1 MCIWSILMKSMSDPV
16 CTISC
21 ALEAGMTSTAPHI
34 DACAKSR
41 NTARHHARCAH
52 VTSQQNQDI
61 GILKTPNFDLAKFKR
76 CSKGSKDLK
85 SSSFSRVQSSIV
97 YALVIPRSSQWQA
110 VPVRS
115 RPISH
120 RTRVQCRAVLRSN
133 HSASATL
140 SFANLAHNYAELCRA
155 SNASKVAVLK
165 VLISVSGEFK
175 TPGEFLPYL
184 IVPIVELHWSDRLTD
199 LCGLFFSFFSIFARV
214 QWHLVALIDTK
225 NICTLRRLYMS
236 VSIAASVFLYNHDF
250 LLTVFT
256 RWNLEDS
263 TKRDVVAEV
272 PFSWNRPLKSCFLL
286 FWGEGC
292 ANSHWA

>member
-1 MCIWSILMKSMSDPV
+1 MKSMRDPV
-16 CTISC
+16 CTISR

-41 NTARHHARCAH
+41 NFNVNTVGHHARCAH

-85 SSSFSRVQSSIV
+85 SSSFSRVRSSIV

-110 VPVRS
+110 PVRS
-115 RPISH
+115 RPIS
-120 RTRVQCRAVLRSN
+120 RQTRVQCRAVLRSN

-140 SFANLAHNYAELCRA
+140 SFANLAQNYAELRVKGG
-155 SNASKVAVLK
+155 S
-165 VLISVSGEFK
+165 FK
-175 TPGEFLPYL
+175 GDFSLWTRQTPGEFLPYL

-214 QWHLVALIDTK
+214 Q
-225 NICTLRRLYMS
+225 
-236 VSIAASVFLYNHDF
+236 
-250 LLTVFT
+250 
-256 RWNLEDS
+256 
-263 TKRDVVAEV
+263 
-272 PFSWNRPLKSCFLL
+272 
-286 FWGEGC
+286 
-292 ANSHWA
+292 